1 MMFPKGSFFG
11 ATDKLEE
18 TPELYQGDI
27 VTAEEGSVVLMIPNK
42 VIGTGIIHY

>member
-18 TPELYQGDI
+18 SPELYQGDI
-27 VTAEEGSVVLMIPNK
+27 VTAEEGTVVLMIPNK
-42 VIGTGIIHY
+42 VIGTGTIQY